1 MNDEIMKR
9 NELIKSLDEI
19 IKFKEQKIKET
30 EKEIRDHKLKI
41 NNLKMKEERMLKNI
55 AICECI
61 LGIYLDESKLN
72 KDEFNCIINNIEYIN
87 NQIKIMY
94 NVWSDYSNDTKFECF
109 FDTIKENINN
119 SFIKTLKVI
128 NKGDNK

>member
-30 EKEIRDHKLKI
+30 EKEIRDYKLKI

-55 AICECI
+55 AICECV

-94 NVWSDYSNDTKFECF
+94 NV
-109 FDTIKENINN
+109 
-119 SFIKTLKVI
+119 
-128 NKGDNK
+128 